1 MIFPDLD
8 TETLKEIHI
17 SLGCFFFAFTG
28 SYLQELLNIYRGIQR
43 STRLH
48 KIIIGTIIGTLLYMT
63 IVYRYFRD
71 LHITLLVIINVFCGS
86 VGYEIFR
93 KCSSIESMKEAAR
106 DVNDIFKNILG
117 IDALLEYKK
126 GKDNAKDE
134 SEEKDKK

>member
-28 SYLQELLNIYRGIQR
+28 GYLQELLNIYRGIQR

-48 KIIIGTIIGTLLYMT
+48 KIVIGTIIGSLLYMT

-106 DVNDIFKNILG
+106 DVNEIFKNILG

-126 GKDNAKDE
+126 GKDNSKDE
-134 SEEKDKK
+134 SEEKNKK